1 MALDNGQELRLLQAL
16 RRQVQVW
23 LHLRCHLQKG
33 EFKGDDG
40 DVAFKISNIQYRK
53 LDFEEISAAAISV
66 YQMEGLE
73 TWKQHARQAY
83 EFFDKEGN
91 RPIVIDELA
100 SVYIDP

>member
-40 DVAFKISNIQYRK
+40 DVAFKVN
-53 LDFEEISAAAISV
+53 
-66 YQMEGLE
+66 
-73 TWKQHARQAY
+73 
-83 EFFDKEGN
+83 
-91 RPIVIDELA
+91 PIPSFCPVHDLFSFAEVL
-100 SVYIDP
+100 SQFSCLFSSLGFN